1 MTKHDKNWARPEHIC
16 SGDELPLI
24 GLSHIEMA
32 AQCAVVILNIEADK
46 LQLPGQ
52 VVTFHC

>member
-1 MTKHDKNWARPEHIC
+1 MTKTMQGAGPEHIC

-32 AQCAVVILNIEADK
+32 AQCAVVIVDIEADK
-46 LQLPGQ
+46 LQLVGQ
-52 VVTFHC
+52 VVNFHC